1 MAVMAEGQGTPNS
14 EQERIIRK
22 PWTLREY
29 SEMPLWDWMNLLIV
43 PFMLAAVTLP
53 YRLTPCRNRRVRILS
68 ADIRSSTIHCQVL

>member
-1 MAVMAEGQGTPNS
+1 MAKDTDAPTPN
-14 EQERIIRK
+14 QGDPNDGTQ